1 VSVGDSRRDGEPL
14 QGVAT
19 SNCAEAFVMTGIRP
33 NRQVVAVLLAPAGVL
48 LAGAGSVLLASVMVI
63 AALWLV
69 THTRRLDQLAGF

>member
-1 VSVGDSRRDGEPL
+1 MS
-14 QGVAT
+14 
-19 SNCAEAFVMTGIRP
+19 GIRP
-33 NRQVVAVLLAPAGVL
+33 NRQVVAVLLAPGGVL

>member
-1 VSVGDSRRDGEPL
+1 
-14 QGVAT
+14 
-19 SNCAEAFVMTGIRP
+19 MTGIRP